1 MENAIENNNVEV
13 ASTNKGG
20 APVGNQNGKK
30 GKLFYNQLRVA
41 LVQEDSRRL
50 RTIADKLVKAAEQGE
65 PWAVKEIMDR
75 VDGKAVQSTE
85 ISGVDGEA
93 IELKQIEF
101 IIKRPEWSKQK
112 KN

>member
-1 MENAIENNNVEV
+1 MENAIGNNNVELE
-13 ASTNKGG
+13 SRDKGG
-20 APVGNQNGKK
+20 GQPGNQNAKK

-85 ISGVDGEA
+85 ISGLDGGILETLNT
-93 IELKQIEF
+93 INIVLK
-101 IIKRPEWSKQK
+101 KP
-112 KN
+112 NGA

>member
-1 MENAIENNNVEV
+1 MENSLEIKDVEIE
-13 ASTNKGG
+13 TNKVG
-20 APVGNQNGKK
+20 APKGNTNAKK
-30 GKLFYNQLRVA
+30 NKLFYDRIQKHLVQNPAKLEKIVET
-41 LVQEDSRRL
+41 LVQE
-50 RTIADKLVKAAEQGE
+50 AQNGA

-101 IIKRPEWSKQK
+101 IIKRPE
-112 KN
+112 